1 MPTTQTL
8 QSKESIYKRNLMA
21 ILISVM
27 VVGTTISMTLQLLA
41 LIMDGRGYGT
51 DVIGFHASMTAVAI
65 LTIGPFVPKMMSRI
79 NAVSLMYIGI
89 ALIALSLYALSLS
102 NDLLTWFG
110 YRYFLGAGIC
120 LVWVI
125 SETCIN
131 AIASEG
137 NRGKV
142 MGLYGCF
149 FAVGFALGPII
160 LTLVGSEGA
169 LPFYICIG
177 IVLVS
182 ALPLYYIGSVELDFE
197 GHENHGFWQ
206 IGKKS
211 PLLYVIG
218 FTAGFVEVAVYT
230 LLHIYGI
237 HINLELQDAM
247 IMLSVFVVG
256 SVVMQPF
263 IGRCADHLGLKPVLL
278 GVTLICALAA
288 VLLPF
293 TIHSQWLL
301 WPMVFIWG
309 GVAIGIYTSGIIGI
323 GHRFEGEE
331 LAAGNSGFIMMY
343 AVGTLLGPTIAGV
356 AMKISDPQGYVWAL
370 AISSFL
376 CFGFILLTKEKLAA
390 KVGG

>member
-1 MPTTQTL
+1 MNNSQTSTA
-8 QSKESIYKRNLMA
+8 QSAIYKRNLMA
-21 ILISVM
+21 ILLSVM
-27 VVGTTISMTLQLLA
+27 VVGTTISMSLQLLA
-41 LIMDGRGYGT
+41 LIMEQRGYGT
-51 DVIGFHASMTAVAI
+51 DIIGIHASMTAVAI
-65 LTIGPFVPKMMSRI
+65 LSIGPFVPKLMSRI
-79 NAVSLMYIGI
+79 NAVPLMYMGI
-89 ALIALSLYALSLS
+89 ALIALSLYALSS
-102 NDLLTWFG
+102 SDDLLTWFG

-120 LVWVI
+120 LVWII

-137 NRGKV
+137 NRGKI

-160 LTLVGSEGA
+160 LTLVGSEGF
-169 LPFYICIG
+169 LPFYICIA
-177 IVLVS
+177 IVLLS
-182 ALPLYYIGSVELDFE
+182 AIPLFYIGSIDLDFD
-197 GHENHGFWQ
+197 GHDSHGFWQ
-206 IGKKS
+206 IGKQS

-237 HINLELQDAM
+237 HINLAVQDAM

-256 SVVMQPF
+256 SVLLQPF
-263 IGRCADHLGLKPVLL
+263 IGRTADKLGLRPVL
-278 GVTLICALAA
+278 LAA

-309 GVAIGIYTSGIIGI
+309 GVAIGIYTSGVIGI
-323 GHRFEGEE
+323 GHRFEGDE

-343 AVGTLLGPTIAGV
+343 AVGTLLGPTIAGI
-356 AMKISDPQGYVWAL
+356 AMKISDPQGYVWTL
-370 AISSFL
+370 AVSSFL
-376 CFGFILLTKEKLAA
+376 CFCFILTSKGKL
-390 KVGG
+390 